1 MECHLTI
8 FNTLSDVIAKSAFIN
23 FRGRILRDEIVWL
36 GPPVLRDSSRL
47 YQDAP
52 ALVSSGE
59 FPGLFNGC
67 NSDQPDLYLQRNLS
81 KSHFNR

>member
-1 MECHLTI
+1 MESQLTI
-8 FNTLSDVIAKSAFIN
+8 FNTLSDAVAKSTFIN
-23 FRGRILRDEIVWL
+23 FRGRILRDELVWP
-36 GPPVLRDSSRL
+36 GPPVLRDSSRP

-52 ALVSSGE
+52 ALVSGWE

-67 NSDQPDLYLQRNLS
+67 SSDQPDLCLQRNLS